1 MKITSVFVG
10 AAIVL
15 LAGCGHD
22 HSTSGMTSMPPS
34 NPPPSSPP
42 PSTNVSVTTSQL
54 LTNYALQPSETAEPV
69 AVNAGAFTITDTSET
84 SEPIA
89 VSAN

>member
-1 MKITSVFVG
+1 MKITSIFVG

-22 HSTSGMTSMPPS
+22 HSSGMTSMPPS

-54 LTNYALQPSETAEPV
+54 LTNYAQQSSETAAPV
-69 AVNAGAFTITDTSET
+69 AVNGGAFAINDSSET

>member
-1 MKITSVFVG
+1 MKITSVFAA

-22 HSTSGMTSMPPS
+22 HAAPAMSSM
-34 NPPPSSPP
+34 PPPSSPP
-42 PSTNVSVTTSQL
+42 PPSSMNVSVTTSQL
-54 LTNYALQPSETAEPV
+54 LTNYAQQSAETTAPF
-69 AVNAGAFTITDTSET
+69 AVNGGAFTINDSSDT

>member
-1 MKITSVFVG
+1 MKVIPIFVG
-10 AAIVL
+10 TVVL

-22 HSTSGMTSMPPS
+22 HPMPPS
-34 NPPPSSPP
+34 SPPPPP

-54 LTNYALQPSETAEPV
+54 LTNYAQQSSETAEPV
-69 AVNAGAFTITDTSET
+69 AVNGGAFAINDSSET